1 MPTPLASASLEA
13 EANRIMAMSA
23 PDYKD
28 ATHHLKAAEHALDEG
43 HMISKSDREE
53 ERALVLA
60 VAARRAAQNKSF
72 EAAAKSVAQL
82 ETMAG
87 QSRSQVIQLAYH
99 SAAGVVLSEQGK
111 CARRSRILQE
121 DTEESGIALM
131 LWKAYRQTGAQ
142 EDAKILAARLS
153 GMNEP
158 TVEQAL
164 VVPQFRVELADEQ
177 RQAAK

>member
-1 MPTPLASASLEA
+1 
-13 EANRIMAMSA
+13 MAMSA

-99 SAAGVVLSEQGK
+99 SARGRGPVRAGQVRRGDRASCRK
-111 CARRSRILQE
+111 IPRIRSRC
-121 DTEESGIALM
+121 
-131 LWKAYRQTGAQ
+131 
-142 EDAKILAARLS
+142 
-153 GMNEP
+153 
-158 TVEQAL
+158 
-164 VVPQFRVELADEQ
+164 
-177 RQAAK
+177 